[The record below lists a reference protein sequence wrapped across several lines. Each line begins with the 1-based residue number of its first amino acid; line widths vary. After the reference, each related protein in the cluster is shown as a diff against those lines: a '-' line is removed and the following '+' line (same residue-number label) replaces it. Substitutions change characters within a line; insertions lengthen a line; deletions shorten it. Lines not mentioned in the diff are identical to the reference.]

1 MRRHRSGAPEQEESS
16 SDEEDAFA
24 KMPSRNNKRA
34 KIKEEPKDEPSAAT
48 RAKIKEEPKD
58 EPSTTTQSA
67 TGSPK
72 EATAVGASTT
82 TTMPPSQQNI
92 PALSAT
98 VTSSMKRHHS
108 VSSDARK
115 AKMDALLMEL
125 EEAKHNTRKTPYSR
139 GESKGSFV
147 EHDEE
152 HVTTNI
158 FVGNLPSSMTEERL
172 TNLFEQFGETL
183 LVLKLCDC
191 RVMLQ

>member
-1 MRRHRSGAPEQEESS
+1 MRRHRGGAPEQEESS

-24 KMPSRNNKRA
+24 KMPSRKNKRP
-34 KIKEEPKDEPSAAT
+34 KIKEEPKDEGL
-48 RAKIKEEPKD
+48 AKIKQEPKD
-58 EPSTTTQSA
+58 EAAAS
-67 TGSPK
+67 
-72 EATAVGASTT
+72 VGGITT
-82 TTMPPSQQNI
+82 TTMPSSQPGI
-92 PALSAT
+92 PAFSAT

-125 EEAKHNTRKTPYSR
+125 EEAKQTARKTPYPGR
-139 GESKGSFV
+139 GEAKGSFV
-147 EHDEE
+147 EHGEE

>member
-24 KMPSRNNKRA
+24 KMPSRKNKRA
-34 KIKEEPKDEPSAAT
+34 KIKEEPTDEPSAAT

-58 EPSTTTQSA
+58 EPSATTQSA
-67 TGSPK
+67 
-72 EATAVGASTT
+72 ASNT
-82 TTMPPSQQNI
+82 TTMPPSQQNN